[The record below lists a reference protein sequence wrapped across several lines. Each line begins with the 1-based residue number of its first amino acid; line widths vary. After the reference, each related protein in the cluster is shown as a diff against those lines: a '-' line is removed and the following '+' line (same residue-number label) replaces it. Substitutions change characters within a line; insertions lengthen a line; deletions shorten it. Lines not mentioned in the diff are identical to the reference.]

1 MNIIKN
7 EFEVI
12 IRKNSRI
19 KSRQWWLNCIKKLKL
34 LLLKYLPKEKI
45 LLTKQ
50 AIFTLLVTNNN
61 EIKKLNSKY
70 RKLDKATDVLSFGL
84 NKKEQVKS
92 KYLGDIVISSQKAKE
107 QAEEKY
113 FPTDNELIMLLV
125 HGYLHL
131 LGYDHENKKEAKVMF
146 SLQNK
151 LLLEMLFY

>member
-19 KSRQWWLNCIKKLKL
+19 KSRQWWINCIKKLNL
-34 LLLKYLPKEKI
+34 LLLKHLPKEKKT
-45 LLTKQ
+45 LTKQ
-50 AIFTLLVTNNN
+50 AIFTLLITNNT

-70 RKLDKATDVLSFGL
+70 RKSNKATDVLSFGL
-84 NKKEQVKS
+84 NKKEQAKN

-113 FPTDNELIMLLV
+113 FSTDNELIMLLV

-131 LGYDHENKKEAKVMF
+131 LGYDHENKREAKVMF

>member
-12 IRKNSRI
+12 VRKNSLI
-19 KSRQWWLNCIKKLKL
+19 KSRQWWLNSIKKLKL
-34 LLLKYLPKEKI
+34 LLLKHLPKEKI

-50 AIFTLLVTNNN
+50 AVFTLLITNNK
-61 EIKKLNSKY
+61 EIKRLNSKY
-70 RKLDKATDVLSFGL
+70 RKLDKATDVLSFAL
-84 NKKEQVKS
+84 DKKEQAKS
-92 KYLGDIVISSQKAKE
+92 KYLGDIVISSQKAKQ

-113 FPTDNELIMLLV
+113 FSTDNELIMLLV

-131 LGYDHENKKEAKVMF
+131 LGYDHENKKEAKSMF

-151 LLLEMLFY
+151 LLVEMLFY